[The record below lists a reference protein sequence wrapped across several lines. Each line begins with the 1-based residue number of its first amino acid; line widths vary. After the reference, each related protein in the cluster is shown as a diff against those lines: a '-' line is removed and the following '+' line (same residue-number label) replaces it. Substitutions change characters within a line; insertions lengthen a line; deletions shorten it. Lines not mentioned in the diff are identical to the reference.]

1 MGRFRIVAIT
11 VIFLGLY
18 VAPTIAIGTTSG
30 ITHQDRTDPQLIKRV
45 EPEYPPEEREKRTE
59 GRVVVEAE
67 IYANGSIEV
76 LRVVRSLGEVLDNN
90 AINAIMQWEFEPA
103 TLDGVAVDRR
113 VRIEV
118 DFSLGE
124 RDARP

>member
-1 MGRFRIVAIT
+1 M
-11 VIFLGLY
+11 
-18 VAPTIAIGTTSG
+18 
-30 ITHQDRTDPQLIKRV
+30 
-45 EPEYPPEEREKRTE
+45 
-59 GRVVVEAE
+59 VEAE